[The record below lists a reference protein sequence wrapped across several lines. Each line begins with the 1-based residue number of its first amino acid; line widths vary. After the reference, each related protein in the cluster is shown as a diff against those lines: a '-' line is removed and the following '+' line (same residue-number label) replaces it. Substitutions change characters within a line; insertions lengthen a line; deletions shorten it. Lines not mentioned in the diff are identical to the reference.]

1 MKRRQLYMQLNKQM
15 QLLFGSFFIL
25 LGCSLYAQ
33 APLQVVPLEAN
44 PQIKDYLE
52 HHPQSKNN
60 QVCPVTTL
68 SLPFFDDFA
77 NNPNGVYPDC
87 NKWQDNHAFINQN
100 MAYQPPTIGVAT
112 LEGLNPDGEPYDQGA
127 NPAIPLSADTLT
139 SQLIDLSTYNS
150 SSQVVLSYFFQPMGL
165 SDIPEEDDS
174 LVVEFLD
181 TAGNWILVESYLG
194 LPDTTT
200 VNARIDFQ
208 QDFIA
213 ITDASFLHANFQ
225 FRFRNYA
232 SVCGNNDHWHIDYV
246 YLDANRTDTTAPI
259 FYADVAF
266 TEPPVSPF
274 GNYTAIPWR
283 HFNNTLW
290 NPDVGMT
297 TYNHGNV
304 TGTMDRRY
312 LVEDTSGFSLLN
324 SQIPA
329 ITYGPSPNSNDLYN
343 APILGSFNNF
353 ALIGPNQLI
362 STYVIDNPSDFQNN
376 ALFQPNDTC
385 YLLTEISNYFAYDD
399 GTAETRIIAAG
410 IGTQVAV
417 KYQTTVADTLRG
429 LYFHL
434 PYFRNRDAEQD
445 FINVKVWADSNGTVG
460 SELFS
465 RDIYR
470 LRYVEGFNGFHYV
483 ELTDF
488 AGTPTPLALDANSSF
503 YIGWQQAS
511 ATEVPVGFDRNTDNS
526 DQTFIKIGGNAWIN
540 SELYGTVMVRPLL
553 SIEDDPFIIP
563 VETIEKPQATAD
575 LKIYPNPTSGY
586 LNLECIACAFDDVN
600 YQLEVYNGLGQQLL
614 QSNWQ
619 NQIDLSNLPQGMYV
633 IRLMADGYPLT
644 KKQLIKID

>member
-1 MKRRQLYMQLNKQM
+1 MKSRQLYMQLNKQM
-15 QLLFGSFFIL
+15 QLLFGTFFIL
-25 LGCSLYAQ
+25 LGGGLYAQ
-33 APLQVVPLEAN
+33 APLQIVPLEAN

-52 HHPQSKNN
+52 QQPLLKNN

-77 NNPNGVYPDC
+77 NNPNGTYPDC
-87 NKWQDNHAFINQN
+87 NKWQDNHAFVNQN

-112 LEGLNPDGEPYDQGA
+112 LEGLNPNGEPYNQNA
-127 NPAIPLSADTLT
+127 NPAIAQPADTLT
-139 SQLIDLSTYNS
+139 SQQIDLSSYNNA
-150 SSQVVLSYFFQPMGL
+150 SQVILSYFFQPMGL

-194 LPDTTT
+194 LSDTTT
-200 VNARIDFQ
+200 VNARIPFQ

-213 ITDASFLHANFQ
+213 ITDASFLHASFQ

-232 SVCGNNDHWHIDYV
+232 SICGNNDHWHIDYV
-246 YLDANRTDTTAPI
+246 YLDANRTDTIAPV

-274 GNYTAIPWR
+274 GDYSAIPWR
-283 HFNNTLW
+283 HFNSTLW
-290 NPDVGMT
+290 NQDVEMAS
-297 TYNHGNV
+297 YNHGNV

-312 LVEDTSGFSLLN
+312 LVEDSSGLNLLN

-329 ITYGPSPNSNDLYN
+329 ITYGPSPNANDNYN
-343 APILGSFNNF
+343 APILGSFNTF
-353 ALIGPNQLI
+353 TPTEATQLL

-385 YLLTEISNYFAYDD
+385 YRYTELSNYFAYDD

-410 IGTQVAV
+410 TGTQVSV

-429 LYFHL
+429 IYFHL
-434 PYFRNRDAEQD
+434 PYFRNRDSELD
-445 FINVKVWADSNGTVG
+445 FINVKVWADSNGTIG

-470 LRYVEGFNGFHYV
+470 IRYVEGFNGFHYV
-483 ELTDF
+483 ALTDF
-488 AGTPTPLALDANSSF
+488 AGIPTPLALDANTSF

-511 ATEVPVGFDRNTDNS
+511 STEVPVGFDRNTDNS
-526 DQTFIKIGGNAWIN
+526 DKTFIKIGGNTWEN
-540 SELYGTVMVRPLL
+540 SELFGTIMIRPLL
-553 SIEDDPFIIP
+553 SLEDDPFIIP
-563 VETIEKPQATAD
+563 VETHEKPLVVSD
-575 LKIYPNPTSGY
+575 LKIYPNPTSGV
-586 LNLECIACAFDDVN
+586 LNIECIDCAFDGEN
-600 YQLEVYNGLGQQLL
+600 YQLEIYNSLGQRVF
-614 QSNWQ
+614 QSDWQ
-619 NQIDLSNLPQGMYV
+619 NQIDLGNSPQGVYI
-633 IRLMADGYPLT
+633 IRLLADGYPLSQ
-644 KKQLIKID
+644 KRIVKRK